1 MMLKTNKSITLTGN
15 TTINDERVVYYRAE
29 ISPDD
34 SRISQS
40 IQNQELYDA
49 NKEECRQD
57 FFDFTSDV
65 YEIEDEAI
73 TKEDDDEPAEK

>member
-29 ISPDD
+29 ISPND
-34 SRISQS
+34 SRINQS

-49 NKEECRQD
+49 NKQECRQD
-57 FFDFTSDV
+57 FMNFTKEV
-65 YEIEDEAI
+65 YEIEDQKHE
-73 TKEDDDEPAEK
+73 E